1 MGTQL
6 GKSIEIELLSPSGEP
21 LLGLLDESLL
31 HLFSPVGAV
40 ARSSLVPKLP
50 FFPGAEFLFLL
61 LLLLLGVVG
70 GDCESG
76 SGDRRQG
83 NGGGE

>member
-6 GKSIEIELLSPSGEP
+6 GKGIEVELLSPSGEP

-31 HLFSPVGAV
+31 HLFSPVDAV
-40 ARSSLVPKLP
+40 AGSSLVPKLP

-61 LLLLLGVVG
+61 LLLGVVG
-70 GDCESG
+70 GDYESG

-83 NGGGE
+83 NGRGE